1 MSGLTSLNETISESN
16 MKIIKHFVD
25 EVNNAAKEHNLE
37 FAITAE
43 EVEMAICDNH
53 EKWFV
58 EDLIPQCYD
67 NNDTEAVREE
77 IDNAF
82 DPQTVID
89 DLYEAFAAVIEN
101 TDVPDEQADETGE
114 VTTLAFNTTV
124 LTLTPEDKQRACDEF
139 TDILHSYFNKLVK
152 SYNEYMEVN
161 G

>member
-1 MSGLTSLNETISESN
+1 MTI
-16 MKIIKHFVD
+16 IQHFVD

-43 EVEMAICDNH
+43 EVERAICDNH

-114 VTTLAFNTTV
+114 VTTLVFNTIV
-124 LTLTPEDKQRACDEF
+124 LTLTPEDKQSACDEF

-152 SYNEYMEVN
+152 SYNEYQEVN

>member
-1 MSGLTSLNETISESN
+1 MSGLTSLNETISVSN
-16 MKIIKHFVD
+16 MKIIKHFVE

-43 EVEMAICDNH
+43 EVERAICDNH

-124 LTLTPEDKQRACDEF
+124 LTLTPEDKQSACDEF

-152 SYNEYMEVN
+152 SYNEYQEVN

>member
-1 MSGLTSLNETISESN
+1 MTSLNETISVSN

-43 EVEMAICDNH
+43 EVERAICDNH

-101 TDVPDEQADETGE
+101 TEVPDEQADETGE

-124 LTLTPEDKQRACDEF
+124 LTLTPEDKQSACDEF

-152 SYNEYMEVN
+152 SYNEYQEVN

>member
-1 MSGLTSLNETISESN
+1 MTSLNETISVSN

-43 EVEMAICDNH
+43 EVERAICDNH

-77 IDNAF
+77 IDTAF

-114 VTTLAFNTTV
+114 VTTLAFKNAV
-124 LTLTPEDKQRACDEF
+124 LTLTPEDKQSACDEF

-152 SYNEYMEVN
+152 SYNEYQEVN